1 MAAAYYAVR
10 GIRPADFLKFPNTE
24 KLFMIAAMER
34 DFERENKKLESLA
47 KIVAAATGAKLK
59 RR

>member
-34 DFERENKKLESLA
+34 ELRRENKKLESLA
-47 KIVAAATGAKLK
+47 EVVAAAAGAKLK